1 MNSRLPALVFP
12 PVLALIG
19 AVAYIEYRSAG
30 AEREVASFCASI
42 EAGLSARAFI
52 ERALARGLDVH
63 DFGVDSSMVVASR
76 KVYGWQEEI
85 YECRGERDS
94 AGKVRAVHTE
104 RRLPSAQPG

>member
-1 MNSRLPALVFP
+1 MNSRLATLVFP

-30 AEREVASFCASI
+30 AEREIAVFCGSI

-63 DFGVDSSMVVASR
+63 DFGADSSTVVASR

-85 YECRGERDS
+85 YACRGERDS
-94 AGKVRAVHTE
+94 AGKVRGAHTE
-104 RRLPSAQPG
+104 RRLSSSPHG